1 VERVAVTEVTE
12 LERLRADLDDLAEQ
26 LAESREA
33 AARAEVAAEEA
44 EARESVALIT
54 RSINSFSAANL
65 ASSGWVV
72 A

>member
-1 VERVAVTEVTE
+1 MAVTEVTE